1 MKRSFYYF
9 LILSNLLLISCS
21 PSKEEAIK
29 YNDSM
34 IEEQL
39 KIVSLFDSLN
49 YCLDS
54 NISQQLLPIQ
64 KKLSNQIEE
73 SLKKINKIE
82 EFDKNSNYKKNI
94 EALFNVYKDIT
105 NNEYYKIINIY
116 ILPDS
121 LYSNEEEVKLNI
133 FWNEA
138 FKKVQNQLVEFNKV
152 QVDFSKKYNFKLE

>member
-138 FKKVQNQLVEFNKV
+138 FKKVQNQLFEFNKV

>member
-1 MKRSFYYF
+1 
-9 LILSNLLLISCS
+9 
-21 PSKEEAIK
+21 
-29 YNDSM
+29 M

-138 FKKVQNQLVEFNKV
+138 FKKVQNQLFEFNKV